1 MNPGQAK
8 GIFLQTSLGDYAK
21 VLLSRI
27 ALSKLYGTANYNSI
41 EDPLLT
47 NPFWARDAIYATPI
61 RTKTFADMVR
71 FTINAGVILDEE
83 ADVRDPDAPGSVN
96 TIDERDAVT
105 AVAAR
110 FFGVNT
116 SLTAELVG
124 FDAGDGVQRHR
135 LGLACEQSRHLP
147 LMDEPAA
154 QHQPV
159 FCSAVEQSD
168 RGTGGGHGQRGRLH
182 LAQNRGL
189 PADKPLREPRLHRDV
204 G

>member
-135 LGLACEQSRHLP
+135 EVQRELVVQLRGPRRESAPRRRVDPDDDHRREHGRDRAHEGLL
-147 LMDEPAA
+147 
-154 QHQPV
+154 
-159 FCSAVEQSD
+159 AVA
-168 RGTGGGHGQRGRLH
+168 R
-182 LAQNRGL
+182 
-189 PADKPLREPRLHRDV
+189 
-204 G
+204 